1 MTAGHVNMK
10 LTNID
15 LVVDPDEKQ
24 TFVRRV
30 RCGSESNTIMIVIN
44 QSPHSQVFIHWDIEK
59 NQEKQSFDA
68 SQKAIVFFDAAGD
81 AVITDGDQVVLT
93 DQNVCLK
100 TFDVKKV
107 NDSADNFFDYYK
119 GHRMD
124 QINHNWILF
133 NEYISLSF
141 SFMTLVIRDRQQK
154 SESIFDE

>member
-1 MTAGHVNMK
+1 M
-10 LTNID
+10 
-15 LVVDPDEKQ
+15 
-24 TFVRRV
+24 
-30 RCGSESNTIMIVIN
+30 
-44 QSPHSQVFIHWDIEK
+44 
-59 NQEKQSFDA
+59 
-68 SQKAIVFFDAAGD
+68 
-81 AVITDGDQVVLT
+81 ITDGDQVVLT

-154 SESIFDE
+154 SESIFDEEDFMFDTEQYNFIINRYTCFTCDNFVGNDYEKLSFIL